1 MGKSYIVAA
10 IALIASIT
18 HKYSNIT
25 IVVPNSFLKSRD
37 HTKFA
42 ALFTNHKNVQYT
54 DSLQFEVQAKH
65 LVLVD
70 EADEILYKKPE
81 QFFAIGA
88 AKNKIANKA
97 ARPKIV
103 CFTSTKGH
111 DNELWHTLL
120 KIQGYKE
127 LSYWP

>member
-1 MGKSYIVAA
+1 MAA
-10 IALIASIT
+10 IALIARIT

-25 IVVPNSFLKSRD
+25 IFVPNSFLMSRD

-42 ALFTNHKNVQYT
+42 ALFTNHPNVQYT
-54 DSLQFEVQAKH
+54 AELQFEVQAKH

-70 EADEILYKKPE
+70 EADDILYKKPE

-88 AKNKIANKA
+88 DKNRMANKA

-111 DNELWHTLL
+111 GNELWHTLL
-120 KIQGYKE
+120 KI
-127 LSYWP
+127 